1 MNKTTCIYKYQFL
14 YYLKVVFN
22 FLLKTFRYFNL
33 DTWIFYS
40 QFMIDTPVTPI
51 TSIAPLVF
59 VISVTAVKQVS
70 SALWM
75 CYIIFCIYTDYKI
88 TCPFL

>member
-59 VISVTAVKQVS
+59 VISVTAVKQAS
-70 SALWM
+70 SSLWM